1 LMHLLIDYWEKNI
14 TKIFSK
20 SKDLNIAYAVIELF
34 RNCDRIE
41 SFNKKTLY
49 LYIREISNCK
59 TQQITKVLNK
69 MKSYQ
74 TAVMKNYMNR
84 GTVWFDRI
92 NSIKTKPIDKT
103 IGFFYLLSMDTNF
116 EIYKGKNFSGLCKDI
131 VKNSESK
138 KDQIDILISELR
150 SLIKTVNDAVIIVPL
165 IKDYYDVGVKNDE
178 QLVKLASIVQKLV
191 AKGEASGEG
200 NSMILSD
207 DERRQLMEDVVSI
220 AKVTKQD

>member
-1 LMHLLIDYWEKNI
+1 
-14 TKIFSK
+14 
-20 SKDLNIAYAVIELF
+20 
-34 RNCDRIE
+34 
-41 SFNKKTLY
+41 
-49 LYIREISNCK
+49 
-59 TQQITKVLNK
+59 
-69 MKSYQ
+69 
-74 TAVMKNYMNR
+74 
-84 GTVWFDRI
+84 
-92 NSIKTKPIDKT
+92 
-103 IGFFYLLSMDTNF
+103 MDTNF
-116 EIYKGKNFSGLCKDI
+116 EIYKGKNFSSLCKDI

-207 DERRQLMEDVVSI
+207 EDRKQLMEDVVSI
-220 AKVTKQD
+220 ARISKQD